1 LTPADQIIDLL
12 KTIKGRGG
20 DQEINQRIDYAIE
33 KIGLKN
39 IYEVDII
46 QQLDLARTTH
56 KESQVTVGWIREFS
70 NIHMSEVRNDY
81 LENII

>member
-1 LTPADQIIDLL
+1 MTPADQIIDLL

-46 QQLDLARTTH
+46 QQLDLARTTR